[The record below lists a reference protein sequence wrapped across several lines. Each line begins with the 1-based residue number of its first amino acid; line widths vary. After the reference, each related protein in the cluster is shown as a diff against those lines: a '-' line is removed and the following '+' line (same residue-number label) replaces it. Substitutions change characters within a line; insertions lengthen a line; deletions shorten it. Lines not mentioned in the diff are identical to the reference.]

1 MPPPELL
8 QRLLRVSWIG
18 SDTMLVHVL
27 QYLGGD
33 FIQHFLAQSIN
44 TLVQESE
51 QNSDEIQC
59 KN

>member
-1 MPPPELL
+1 
-8 QRLLRVSWIG
+8 
-18 SDTMLVHVL
+18 MLVHVL